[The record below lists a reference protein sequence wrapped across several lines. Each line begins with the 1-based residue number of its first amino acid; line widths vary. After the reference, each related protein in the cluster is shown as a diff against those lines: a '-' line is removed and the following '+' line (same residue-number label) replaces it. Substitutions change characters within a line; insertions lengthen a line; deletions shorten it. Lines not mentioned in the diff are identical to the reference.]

1 MNRYEKMTSADAEE
15 RFRQIF
21 FAHLEADGYSEKD
34 AYRFLFKTP
43 AAFHAAPTADHGL
56 ELIEAFRETYQRQ
69 LVHSWF
75 FEGLKRKPAS
85 SAESLLAPERP
96 VTFVV
101 IPGIFGE
108 FIEQVPFQSV
118 IEKEDSLFRRKWQN
132 TLDGIADEAYSVLD
146 SAQVACRL
154 SDVVKIGSI
163 DLIDRS
169 YANVIVMKP
178 APGSLETLGS
188 LASNVAVLV
197 RRMTKALSAID
208 DDTDIYLVGYSR
220 GLAVSLELVSS
231 LHTQSGQ
238 GELPPATS
246 KWFARFRG
254 VVSLGGVYYGT
265 HFVHEVLTGT
275 SGATSDLVR
284 LLCETSGKLTTV
296 PDDATLAEKREIL
309 EDNTMAWR
317 AFVKM
322 ISEGQNPRV
331 AMGKS
336 FLQMDLEQVFA
347 RESKARI
354 VGRDVPVPN
363 PWGIFAIVSSF
374 FIKTFNLKK
383 FVSRYN
389 QNIVALKELVE
400 AVVVG
405 IHTLTLASRDEWWR
419 SHKLPEN
426 LVLFSVTGSMPE
438 AYLNDFVSP
447 LWHFEGYGTKTSDY
461 NVSLR
466 SAYFD
471 TLASEKTL
479 VNDSQVAH
487 FCARYWE
494 QMYPGHQYTHYYLGI
509 LGTHHWGMAFPFA
522 IRDKETIGINA
533 FPRGTMLKAVASFI
547 SSVNADSPG
556 D

>member
-21 FAHLEADGYSEKD
+21 FAHLEADGYSEED
-34 AYRFLFKTP
+34 ACRFIFKTP
-43 AAFHAAPTADHGL
+43 AAFHAAPSAGHGL

-75 FEGLKRKPAS
+75 LEGLNRKPAS
-85 SAESLLAPERP
+85 SANSLLVPERP

-108 FIEQVPFQSV
+108 FIEQAPFQSV
-118 IEKEDSLFRRKWQN
+118 IGKEDSLFRRKWQK
-132 TLDGIADEAYSVLD
+132 TLDGIADEAYSVHD

-163 DLIDRS
+163 DLVDRS
-169 YANVIVMKP
+169 FANVIVMKP
-178 APGSLETLGS
+178 APSSLETLGS
-188 LASNVAVLV
+188 LASNVAVLE
-197 RRMTKALSAID
+197 RRLTKVLSAID
-208 DDTDIYLVGYSR
+208 EDTDIYLVGYSR
-220 GLAVSLELVSS
+220 GLPVSLELVSS
-231 LHTQSGQ
+231 LHTRSCE

-246 KWFARFRG
+246 KWFARLRG
-254 VVSLGGVYYGT
+254 VVSLGGVFYGT
-265 HFVHEVLTGT
+265 HFVHDVLSGK

-284 LLCETSGKLTTV
+284 LLCETAGKLATV
-296 PDDATLAEKREIL
+296 PDDATLAEKHEIVT
-309 EDNTMAWR
+309 DNARAWR
-317 AFVKM
+317 AFVKT
-322 ISEGQNPRV
+322 ISESQTPRV

-336 FLQMDLEQVFA
+336 FLEMDLEQVFA

-405 IHTLTLASRDEWWR
+405 THTLTLASRDEWWR
-419 SHKLPEN
+419 GHELP
-426 LVLFSVTGSMPE
+426 
-438 AYLNDFVSP
+438 D
-447 LWHFEGYGTKTSDY
+447 D
-461 NVSLR
+461 SL
-466 SAYFD
+466 
-471 TLASEKTL
+471 
-479 VNDSQVAH
+479 
-487 FCARYWE
+487 
-494 QMYPGHQYTHYYLGI
+494 
-509 LGTHHWGMAFPFA
+509 
-522 IRDKETIGINA
+522 
-533 FPRGTMLKAVASFI
+533 
-547 SSVNADSPG
+547 G